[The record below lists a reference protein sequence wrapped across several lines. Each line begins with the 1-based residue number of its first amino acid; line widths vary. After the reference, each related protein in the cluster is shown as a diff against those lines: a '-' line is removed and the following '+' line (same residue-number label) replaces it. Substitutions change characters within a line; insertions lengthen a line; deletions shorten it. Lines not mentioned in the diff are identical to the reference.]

1 MTGLPAIP
9 PGWFGWRLRRRGGT
23 VPVVPDVSAQ
33 EIYATMI
40 KDVVSPALR
49 EQGLVGSGGRYS
61 IRSETHWAL
70 LAFQKSWYSD
80 SAEVR
85 FTVNLMVVRRDD
97 WDELVREHP
106 YYGKKP
112 SAITTYRNPA
122 RQVRIGELV
131 DDLEDKWWR
140 IFSGQD
146 MDAVQPDLLGNLID
160 VGLPWLRG
168 QVAETSVRESPR

>member
-1 MTGLPAIP
+1 
-9 PGWFGWRLRRRGGT
+9 
-23 VPVVPDVSAQ
+23 
-33 EIYATMI
+33 MI

-49 EQGLVGSGGRYS
+49 EQGLLGSAGRYS
-61 IRSETHWAL
+61 IKSETHWIL

-85 FTVNLMVVRRDD
+85 FTVNLMVVRRDA
-97 WDELVREHP
+97 WEELLRESPH
-106 YYGKKP
+106 YGKKP
-112 SAITTYRNPA
+112 SAIITYNDPVRH
-122 RQVRIGELV
+122 VRIGELV

-146 MDAVQPDLLGNLID
+146 MDAVQSDLLGNLID

-168 QVAETSVRESPR
+168 QVAETSAQ